1 MIRYNEP
8 LQVHPIEVL
17 PHIHPLA
24 YQLHNVLLAD
34 MDKTSDQQ
42 KIQAKAHHL
51 IIQHKEDNHGSRLQI
66 NMVSDPPPISLAGEQ
81 IRIPLL
87 TDMGN
92 TNVQPEI
99 RAKAHH
105 LFILHKEDNQGNHL
119 QINMVSVLRQ
129 INQIRR
135 TGGSNHIHPLAT
147 PMIDTDNTNDLCKK
161 EIKDRQHSNLL
172 IRPTEMHPHI
182 PPLVDPLSNVPL
194 TDRGNTG
201 SRRRNQDQDRRLNQ
215 TKAPFLILI
224 QKMYRRNIP
233 LSLVKN
239 IRLIKNN
246 IANSL

>member
-42 KIQAKAHHL
+42 KIQDKAHHL
-51 IIQHKEDNHGSRLQI
+51 IIQHKEDNQGSRLQI

-99 RAKAHH
+99 RAKAYH
-105 LFILHKEDNQGNHL
+105 LIILHKEDNQDNHL

-147 PMIDTDNTNDLCKK
+147 PMIDTDNINPD
-161 EIKDRQHSNLL
+161 DRYGQYQ
-172 IRPTEMHPHI
+172 RPMQEGNQRPSAQQSVNTSDRNASAYSPSRSTAEQRP
-182 PPLVDPLSNVPL
+182 VDRNGQYQPSTLE
-194 TDRGNTG
+194 
-201 SRRRNQDQDRRLNQ
+201 SRPRSITQPNGL
-215 TKAPFLILI
+215 
-224 QKMYRRNIP
+224 M
-233 LSLVKN
+233 
-239 IRLIKNN
+239 
-246 IANSL
+246 